1 MHLESMADVGD
12 AAHLQQSEATT
23 LAPPPAKAVS
33 STASAP
39 PSMLELA
46 ATAVPDGVDTHG
58 WTPLPEQSGDENGID
73 LALMVARSSNTKGGS
88 MGCVLTTATGKI
100 VAAATNT
107 PLWEVGP
114 NKRPNSD
121 VHAEVNAIGACAKR
135 GIPTEGL
142 TAYITM
148 PPCRKCFI
156 VLFASGVQRIVTRKK
171 IQDDGKDFYAVAR
184 REGLDIVVI
193 QDSERRR
200 ARLDRLANKRKRT
213 EEELVPSKGA
223 ELVAATGTA

>member
-1 MHLESMADVGD
+1 MADVDD
-12 AAHLQQSEATT
+12 AAHEQRSLART
-23 LAPPPAKAVS
+23 LPAPPAKAVS

-39 PSMLELA
+39 PSMLELPS
-46 ATAVPDGVDTHG
+46 AVADGVDTHG
-58 WTPLPEQSGDENGID
+58 WTPLPEQSGDENGMD

-156 VLFASGVQRIVTRKK
+156 VLSASGVQRIVTRKK
-171 IQDDGKDFYAVAR
+171 IQDTDGKDFYAVAQ

-193 QDSERRR
+193 QDSEARR
-200 ARLDRLANKRKRT
+200 ARLDRLANKRKRI
-213 EEELVPSKGA
+213 EEELVPSTGA
-223 ELVAATGTA
+223 ELVAATGTT